1 MTGLPGE
8 LYYNVSS
15 KSMGK
20 RELLLIIAFVIGG
33 AIVYQATAPPPAP
46 GERSFSM
53 GRLLDDFRRHLRG
66 NRASAETTTV
76 SRHAVGPAVAELRVA
91 RVGELTI
98 VGEDRADIEAE
109 LQVRSNGEDQAE
121 AQRLAKETVLKV
133 EPVQSGVTASISY
146 PEAGT
151 QRALRL
157 RLKVP
162 ARLLITLEGGS
173 PLNVSGVAGVEL
185 ASSRGEARVRNITG
199 KVSGTHRGGELLVTN
214 SGSVKLTSMGT
225 ELQLERIS
233 GDTTLNIRG
242 GELRASDLAGPIEID
257 AEGAEITLDKMQK
270 ATGVVRIRA
279 ASRSVTV
286 RGLSTE
292 ARIDVRNAEVDVE
305 VDRAAPLAIYS
316 EDGGSIELTP
326 AAGGYELDAV
336 ATNGDLTLPSDTLET
351 TTNGEE
357 HRAAGKVH
365 GGGPMITIRSARA
378 DITVRQR

>member
-1 MTGLPGE
+1 
-8 LYYNVSS
+8 
-15 KSMGK
+15 MGK
-20 RELLLIIAFVIGG
+20 RELLLIIAFIIGG

-46 GERSFSM
+46 GERSFSPA
-53 GRLLDDFRRHLRG
+53 RLIDDFRRHLRG

-76 SRHAVGPAVAELRVA
+76 SHHPVGLAVAELKVA
-91 RVGELTI
+91 RAGELSI
-98 VGEDRADIEAE
+98 IGEDRADIEAE
-109 LQVRSNGEDQAE
+109 LHVRSNGADEAE

-133 EPVQSGVTASISY
+133 ETAGSRLAASISY

-157 RLKVP
+157 VLKVP

-185 ASSRGEARVRNITG
+185 SSSRGEARVRNITG
-199 KVSGTHRGGELLVTN
+199 KVTGTHRGGELFVAN
-214 SGSVKLTSMGT
+214 SGSVKLTTMGT
-225 ELQLERIS
+225 EVQLERVS
-233 GDTTLNIRG
+233 GETTLNIRG
-242 GELRASDLAGPIEID
+242 GELRASELAGPIEID
-257 AEGAEITLDKMQK
+257 AEGAEITLDKIQK
-270 ATGVVRIRA
+270 ATGVVRIHA

-286 RGLSTE
+286 KGLSTE

-305 VDRAAPLAIYS
+305 TDHAAPLAIYS
-316 EDGGSIELTP
+316 DGGGSVEVTP

-336 ATNGDLTLPSDTLET
+336 STNGDLTLPEDTLQT
-351 TTNGEE
+351 TTNGQE
-357 HRAAGKVH
+357 HRAAGAVH

>member
-46 GERSFSM
+46 GERSFSP

-76 SRHAVGPAVAELRVA
+76 SHHAVGPAVAELRVA
-91 RVGELTI
+91 RAGELII
-98 VGEDRADIEAE
+98 VGEDRPDIEAE
-109 LQVRSNGEDQAE
+109 LHVRSNGEDEAE

-133 EPVQSGVTASISY
+133 EAAGSRLAASISY

-157 RLKVP
+157 TLKVP
-162 ARLLITLEGGS
+162 ARLLVTLEGGS
-173 PLNVSGVAGVEL
+173 PLNVTGVAGVEL
-185 ASSRGEARVRNITG
+185 SSSRGEARVRNITG
-199 KVSGTHRGGELLVTN
+199 KVTGTHRGGELLVTN
-214 SGSVKLTSMGT
+214 CGSVKLTAMGT
-225 ELQLERIS
+225 EVQLERIS
-233 GDTTLNIRG
+233 GETTLNIRG
-242 GELRASDLAGPIEID
+242 GQLRASELAGPIEID
-257 AEGAEITLDKMQK
+257 SEGAEIRLDKIEK
-270 ATGVVRIRA
+270 ATGLVRIHS
-279 ASRSVTV
+279 ASASLTV
-286 RGLSTE
+286 RGLATE
-292 ARIDVRNAEVDVE
+292 ARIDVRGTEVE
-305 VDRAAPLAIYS
+305 VEADRAAPLAIYS
-316 EDGGSIELTP
+316 EGGGSVEVTP

-336 ATNGDLTLPSDTLET
+336 SRNGSLTIPDDTLQVTTNGD
-351 TTNGEE
+351 E
-357 HRAAGKVH
+357 HRAAGAVH
-365 GGGPMITIRSARA
+365 GGGPMITLRSQRA